1 MLKAHHKVA
10 RLEYAKN
17 HMHWTDEWKR
27 VIFSDEKKF
36 NLDGPDGYSSY
47 WHDLRQKKN
56 DPKLSRNFHGGSV
69 MIWGAFSSYGKLKLC
84 FINGKINSER
94 YVDML
99 DGALI
104 PFFED
109 TVGEREFIFQQDNAA
124 IHVSKYSREW
134 FKTRDIPL
142 IEWPACS
149 PDMNPI
155 ENLWGIM
162 ARNIQQESRH
172 FSKRNFGGGSV
183 MIRAAFSAF
192 GKTTLAFIDTRM
204 DSRQYQK
211 VLEEHLLPYFRRFP
225 SANLRFMHDN
235 ATVHVSASTRQWLQE
250 KKKINTIAW
259 PARSPDLNPIEN
271 LWGQLVRDV
280 YDNCRQYNTVS
291 ELKTAILEA
300 WNRVT
305 PEQFGSL
312 SASMTRRIN
321 LLIKSGGKSINY

>member
-1 MLKAHHKVA
+1 MPRGNFLSESEKASKAILNKRGESNRKIAKEIHRSECVVRNFLKMKENYGKKCSTKGNSKITKREKNIIFYEATKNRLVASQIVAKMQLPITKRRVQQILHNNSNIGFKKPQKKPMLKAHHKVA

-47 WHDLRQKKN
+47 WHDLRQKN

-104 PFFED
+104 PFLED

-162 ARNIQQESRH
+162 ARNIYANGRQFTDTAALKEKIKRCWEEIPITITNNLINSMPSRI
-172 FSKRNFGGGSV
+172 FALIQNNGGHT
-183 MIRAAFSAF
+183 
-192 GKTTLAFIDTRM
+192 K
-204 DSRQYQK
+204 Y
-211 VLEEHLLPYFRRFP
+211 
-225 SANLRFMHDN
+225 
-235 ATVHVSASTRQWLQE
+235 
-250 KKKINTIAW
+250 
-259 PARSPDLNPIEN
+259 
-271 LWGQLVRDV
+271 
-280 YDNCRQYNTVS
+280 
-291 ELKTAILEA
+291 
-300 WNRVT
+300 
-305 PEQFGSL
+305 
-312 SASMTRRIN
+312 
-321 LLIKSGGKSINY
+321 